1 MKKYILITF
10 KIGALCPKN
19 GNWEGLSSED
29 EKVDDCFERW
39 GNESFLCS
47 FVVSVCRFQR
57 KNIMCVD
64 LIKVCPPKIHMQK
77 PQPLM

>member
-1 MKKYILITF
+1 MFHYMTLAMKKCILITF
-10 KIGALCPKN
+10 KIGELCPKI

-47 FVVSVCRFQR
+47 FV
-57 KNIMCVD
+57 
-64 LIKVCPPKIHMQK
+64 
-77 PQPLM
+77 